1 MSIFKGS
8 GVALCTPFTDEGINE
23 NTLRELINFQLN
35 NCSDA
40 LVILGTTGEPSTMT
54 EDEKE
59 RVISVAVEMA
69 KGKIPVIVGT
79 GGNNTKKVIAD
90 SVRAEKMGA
99 DALLIVTPY
108 YNKATPKGLYEHYK
122 AVSDAIDIPII
133 VYNVPS
139 RTGLNVSPETLAKL
153 ATIKNVKGVKEA
165 SGNISQ
171 IAEVARL
178 CPDLDLYSGNDD
190 QITPILALGGS
201 GVISTIANIVPKE
214 VHDMVTMFFNGD
226 IKGSIAKQLELNPL
240 TAAVFSEVNP
250 IPIKTALRLMDYNM
264 GNFRLPLCE
273 MEEVTTANLI
283 KQMKKFSLIK

>member
-35 NCSDA
+35 NYSDA

-59 RVISVAVEMA
+59 RVISVTVEMA
-69 KGKIPVIVGT
+69 KGKLPVIVGT

-90 SVRAEKMGA
+90 SIRAEKMGA
-99 DALLIVTPY
+99 DALLVVTPY

-133 VYNVPS
+133 VYSVQS

-201 GVISTIANIVPKE
+201 GVISTVANIVPKE
-214 VHDMVTMFFNGD
+214 VHDMVTMFFEGD

-240 TAAVFSEVNP
+240 TAAIFSEVNP
-250 IPIKTALRLMDYNM
+250 IPAKTALRLMDFNM

-273 MEEVTTANLI
+273 MEEATTANLI
-283 KQMKKFSLIK
+283 KEMRKFGLIK